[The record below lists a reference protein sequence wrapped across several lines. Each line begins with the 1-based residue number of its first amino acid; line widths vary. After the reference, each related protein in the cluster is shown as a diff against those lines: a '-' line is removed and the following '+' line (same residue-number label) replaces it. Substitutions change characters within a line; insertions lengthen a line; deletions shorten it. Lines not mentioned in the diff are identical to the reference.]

1 MFAALR
7 KRPNRNKRRVTVGE
21 YVGFDVSKEATSYCV
36 KDVGGKVLAFGKT
49 ASDPKALFTAIQEH
63 CKSVQRVVMETG
75 TLCHWLARA
84 LRALGLPVD
93 LIDAR
98 QAHAVMKLQ
107 HNKTDA
113 NDADLLADIARTGF
127 YRSVAVKSEE
137 AQVKSLLLKARA
149 RLVSLRC
156 ELDNTIRGLLA
167 SLGHRFAKGV
177 SKFTLHVRATLAQ
190 HSELRAVIEP
200 LLSAR
205 AGLVAELAHLDKQ
218 VTVHAKADPTC
229 QLLMSVPG
237 VGMITALAYRSVI
250 DDPGRFSGSRAVGA
264 YIGLTARRN
273 QSGEMDYSGHISK
286 HGDGM
291 LRSLLYEAASNM
303 LTVTRRAHPLKDW
316 ARRLKR
322 RSSHKKACVALARK
336 LAVIMHRMLVTGEM
350 FRWPTQATARP

>member
-1 MFAALR
+1 M
-7 KRPNRNKRRVTVGE
+7 GE
-21 YVGFDVSKEATSYCV
+21 YVGFDVSKEETSYCV
-36 KDVGGKVLAFGKT
+36 KDVDGRVLARGKT
-49 ASDPKALFTAIQEH
+49 ASDPKALFKVIQKH
-63 CKSVQRVVMETG
+63 CKSVQRIVMETG
-75 TLCHWLARA
+75 TLCHWLGRE
-84 LRALGLPVD
+84 LRALGLPIE

-137 AQVKSLLLKARA
+137 AQVKALLLKARA
-149 RLVSLRC
+149 RLVSQRC

-177 SKFTLHVRATLAQ
+177 GKFVKRVRAILER
-190 HSELRAVIEP
+190 HGELRAAIEP
-200 LLSAR
+200 LLDVRASLVGVIAR
-205 AGLVAELAHLDKQ
+205 LDKQ
-218 VTVHAKADPTC
+218 VTVHAEADPIC

-237 VGMITALAYRSVI
+237 VGAITSLAYRSVI

-273 QSGEMDYSGHISK
+273 QSGEMDYSGRISK

-291 LRSLLYEAASNM
+291 LRSLLYGAASNM
-303 LTVTRRAHPLKDW
+303 LTVNRRAHPLKDW
-316 ARRLKR
+316 ARRLKK

-350 FRWPTQATARP
+350 FRWPAQATARP